1 MVGGGPPQIN
11 VHNKFSANANLLA
24 LQKKTENH
32 IYPSLKDGQ
41 RPPGGGVEGSQ
52 RTESLIQ
59 AETGHAGDVTPAPD
73 SGDSKDSASDT
84 TRAGQ
89 LHKGSHRCARLRAWL
104 TRGASSALKQ
114 VRQSLITGIIICLL
128 LTAVIV
134 IAQQAGYLL
143 THKSDYMNKV
153 M

>member
-1 MVGGGPPQIN
+1 MKVS
-11 VHNKFSANANLLA
+11 NKTTGISTL
-24 LQKKTENH
+24 
-32 IYPSLKDGQ
+32 
-41 RPPGGGVEGSQ
+41 EGSPKKE
-52 RTESLIQ
+52 TLIQ

-84 TRAGQ
+84 RAGQ
-89 LHKGSHRCARLRAWL
+89 LLKGSHRCARLRAWL